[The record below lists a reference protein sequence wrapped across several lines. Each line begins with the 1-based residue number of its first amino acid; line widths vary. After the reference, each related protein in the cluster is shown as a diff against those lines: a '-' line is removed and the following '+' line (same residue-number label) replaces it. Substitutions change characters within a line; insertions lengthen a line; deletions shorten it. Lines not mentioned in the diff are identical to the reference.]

1 MPRAFP
7 GNSFKYA
14 NNTMLDPFATLGLE
28 PRFNIDAHGLEQR
41 HRELSRALHPD
52 RFSGAPAAERRLSL
66 NRAIE
71 VNDAFRLLRDPIRRA
86 EALLRLAN
94 IAVGEREEP
103 KASPTLLMDMMESRE
118 ALAEAA
124 HDKDLQKIQA
134 LGEAMQKRQQSVLT
148 RLGHGFD
155 EAKDKPEALKAL
167 VPLLGELRYIRR
179 FLDEVSA
186 YEEELVS

>member
-1 MPRAFP
+1 M
-7 GNSFKYA
+7 SS
-14 NNTMLDPFATLGLE
+14 DPFSLLGL
-28 PRFNIDAHGLEQR
+28 PPSFALDSKSLEER

-52 RFSGAPAAERRLSL
+52 RFAGAPAAERRLSL

-71 VNDAFRLLRDPIRRA
+71 VNEAFRLLRDPIRRA
-86 EALLRLAN
+86 EALFRRN
-94 IAVGEREEP
+94 QIPVGEREEP
-103 KASPTLLMDMMESRE
+103 KASPMLLMEMMESRE

-124 HDKDLQKIQA
+124 HEKDLKKIHE
-134 LGEAMQKRQQSVLT
+134 LGEAMQQRQNEVLSTLGKGFEQAGDNKNALQS
-148 RLGHGFD
+148 
-155 EAKDKPEALKAL
+155 L